1 MSVIFIQ
8 LPSLSPT
15 METGNLTEWKIKE
28 GDEIENGQVIASI
41 GTDKST
47 VDYESLEEGFIRKI
61 LLPVGS
67 DAAVGAIIAVLTE
80 EADEEFEA
88 ELEAALAAQNAVP
101 EEEEESDDDS
111 GSETAKPAAKAAAP
125 AAGGTLTATIVP
137 VAAPPAEI
145 AQPQGVGVNTA
156 SIKVSPA
163 ARKLAEKN
171 QINLTAVKPATT
183 GDRIVLADIEGL
195 PSGYGMSVAQK
206 GSGLTGYV
214 NRSTESLTDVP
225 MSPMRQAI
233 ANRMVQASS
242 GVPVIYLTTKIEMDR
257 LLDLRV
263 QLNSMDDVR
272 ISINDFIVK
281 ACGLALSDFPAMNS
295 AFQGNKIVQFN
306 DVDISVAVSIPDG
319 LITPIVRSAN
329 SKGLV
334 SIGKDV
340 KALVGKARSNTLS
353 PDEYQGGSFTISNM
367 GMFGAVD
374 AFTAIL
380 NPPQAA
386 ILAVAGTSEEL
397 KLVNGEVKAVKICK
411 MTITCDHRVI
421 DGALA
426 AEFMN
431 ALKGYLE
438 TPAKLIV

>member
-1 MSVIFIQ
+1 
-8 LPSLSPT
+8 
-15 METGNLTEWKIKE
+15 
-28 GDEIENGQVIASI
+28 
-41 GTDKST
+41 
-47 VDYESLEEGFIRKI
+47 
-61 LLPVGS
+61 
-67 DAAVGAIIAVLTE
+67 
-80 EADEEFEA
+80 
-88 ELEAALAAQNAVP
+88 
-101 EEEEESDDDS
+101 
-111 GSETAKPAAKAAAP
+111 
-125 AAGGTLTATIVP
+125 
-137 VAAPPAEI
+137 
-145 AQPQGVGVNTA
+145 
-156 SIKVSPA
+156 
-163 ARKLAEKN
+163 
-171 QINLTAVKPATT
+171 
-183 GDRIVLADIEGL
+183 
-195 PSGYGMSVAQK
+195 
-206 GSGLTGYV
+206 
-214 NRSTESLTDVP
+214 
-225 MSPMRQAI
+225 
-233 ANRMVQASS
+233 
-242 GVPVIYLTTKIEMDR
+242 
-257 LLDLRV
+257 
-263 QLNSMDDVR
+263 
-272 ISINDFIVK
+272 
-281 ACGLALSDFPAMNS
+281 
-295 AFQGNKIVQFN
+295 
-306 DVDISVAVSIPDG
+306 DISVAVSIPDG

-397 KLVNGEVKAVKICK
+397 QLVNGEVKAVKICK

>member
-1 MSVIFIQ
+1 MSVIFVQ

-15 METGNLTEWKIKE
+15 METGTLAEWKIKE
-28 GDEIENGQVIASI
+28 GDEIENGQIIAAI
-41 GTDKST
+41 ATDKST
-47 VDYESLEEGFIRKI
+47 VDYESLEEGFVRKI
-61 LLPVGS
+61 ILPAGGE
-67 DAAVGAIIAVLTE
+67 AAVGEIIAVLTE

-88 ELEAALAAQNAVP
+88 ELEEALAAQNAAP
-101 EEEEESDDDS
+101 EVEEVEEES
-111 GSETAKPAAKAAAP
+111 GEETAKPAAKAAAP

-145 AQPQGVGVNTA
+145 PQPEGVAVDTA
-156 SIKVSPA
+156 SVKVSPA
-163 ARKLAEKN
+163 ARKLAEKK

-183 GDRIVLADIEGL
+183 GDRIVLADVEGL

-214 NRSTESLTDVP
+214 NRSTESLTDIP
-225 MSPMRQAI
+225 LTQMRKAI
-233 ANRMVQASS
+233 SDRMVQASS
-242 GVPVIYLTTKIEMDR
+242 GVPVIYLTTKVEMDR

-281 ACGLALSDFPAMNS
+281 ACGLALSDYPAMNA
-295 AFQGNKIVQFN
+295 AFQGDKIVQFN

-319 LITPIVRSAN
+319 LITPIVRSAD

-353 PDEYQGGSFTISNM
+353 PEEYQGGSFTISNL

-397 KLVNGEVKAVKICK
+397 KLVDGKVKAAKVCK

>member
-1 MSVIFIQ
+1 MSAIMIT

-15 METGNLTEWKIKE
+15 MVEGTITEWKVKE
-28 GDEIENGQVIASI
+28 GDTIESGQVIACI
-41 GTDKST
+41 ATDKST
-47 VDYESLEEGFIRKI
+47 VDYESLEEGIIRKI
-61 LLPVGS
+61 LVPAGE
-67 DAAVGAIIAVLTE
+67 AGAVGDLIAVLTE
-80 EADEEFEA
+80 EEGEEFE
-88 ELEAALAAQNAVP
+88 EEMVAALAEQVAAAEP
-101 EEEEESDDDS
+101 EEEEVVESGED
-111 GSETAKPAAKAAAP
+111 KPAKAAPKAV
-125 AAGGTLTATIVP
+125 AGGPVTATIVP
-137 VAAPPAEI
+137 VAAPPAEV
-145 AQPQGVGVNTA
+145 PGPEGLLP
-156 SIKVSPA
+156 SSKGFKVSPA
-163 ARKLAEKN
+163 ARKEAEARK
-171 QINLTAVKPATT
+171 INLSAVTPKTT
-183 GDRIVLADIEGL
+183 GDRIVLNDIQSL
-195 PSGYGMSVAQK
+195 PDGYGCSAAEK
-206 GSGLTGYV
+206 GSGLVGYV
-214 NRSTESLTDVP
+214 NRAAEGLVDVP
-225 MSPMRQAI
+225 MSQMRQAI

-263 QLNSMDDVR
+263 QLNSMDGIR

-281 ACGLALSDFPAMNS
+281 ACGMALRDFPAMNA
-295 AFQGNKIVQFN
+295 AFQGDKIVQFN

-319 LITPIVRSAN
+319 LITPIVRSAD
-329 SKGLV
+329 SKGLAA
-334 SIGKDV
+334 IGKDV

-353 PDEYQGGSFTISNM
+353 PDEYQGGSFTISNL

-397 KLVNGEVKAVKICK
+397 KLVNGDVKAAKVCK

-431 ALKGYLE
+431 ALKEYLE